1 MNILALDL
9 SLTASGWAH
18 SMGTSG
24 VYSPPKGALGIRRLI
39 AIRDAML
46 GYAKNVDPLGFATNA
61 DLVVI
66 EGFAYG
72 AKGRAVLDIAGM
84 GWLVR
89 VALHERGYP
98 IVEVPPASLKMF
110 ATGKGNADKNAM
122 LGEAI
127 RKLKYD
133 GNDHNVADALWLLTM
148 AQTAYSGAT
157 ALCNA
162 KQREA
167 LAKIVWPKIAATA
180 AA

>member
-9 SLTASGWAH
+9 SLTATGWAH
-18 SMGTSG
+18 SMGSSG
-24 VYSPPKGALGIRRLI
+24 VYVPPKGAMGMRRLI

-46 GYAKNVDPLGFATNA
+46 GLATNA

-84 GWLVR
+84 GWIVR
-89 VALHERGYP
+89 VALSERGYP
-98 IVEVPPASLKMF
+98 LVEIPPANLKMF
-110 ATGKGNADKNAM
+110 ATGKGNADKNAV

-127 RKLKYD
+127 RKLHYA
-133 GNDHNVADALWLLTM
+133 GNDHNIADALWLLMM
-148 AQTAYSGAT
+148 AQTVYSGA
-157 ALCNA
+157 AAAANA

-167 LAKIVWPKIAATA
+167 LSKIVWPKIARA

>member
-18 SMGTSG
+18 SNGTSG
-24 VYSPPKGALGIRRLI
+24 VYTPPKLATGIRRMI
-39 AIRDAML
+39 AIRDAVL
-46 GYAKNVDPLGFATNA
+46 GYATNA

-84 GWLVR
+84 GWIVR
-89 VALHERGYP
+89 VALTEKGYP
-98 IVEVPPASLKMF
+98 IVEVPPACLKMF
-110 ATGKGNADKNAM
+110 ATGKGNADKNAV
-122 LGEAI
+122 LGECI

-133 GNDHNVADALWLLTM
+133 GNDHNVADAKWLLMM
-148 AQTAYSGAT
+148 AQTVYGSAVSLAT
-157 ALCNA
+157 A

-167 LAKIVWPKIAATA
+167 LSKIVWPTIELIRRTA
-180 AA
+180 

>member
-9 SLTASGWAH
+9 SLTATGWAL
-18 SMGTSG
+18 SSGQSG
-24 VYSPPKGALGIRRLI
+24 VYSPPKLSTGTRRLI

-46 GYAKNVDPLGFATNA
+46 GYATNA

-84 GWLVR
+84 GWIVR
-89 VALHERGYP
+89 VALVERGYP
-98 IVEVPPASLKMF
+98 VVEVPPASLKMF

-133 GNDHNVADALWLLTM
+133 GNDHNVADAKWLLMMT
-148 AQTAYSGAT
+148 QTAYGGAVSL
-157 ALCNA
+157 ANA

-167 LAKIVWPKIAATA
+167 LAKIEWPKITRSTSIIDAA
-180 AA
+180 

>member
-9 SLTASGWAH
+9 SLTASGWAL
-18 SMGTSG
+18 SG
-24 VYSPPKGALGIRRLI
+24 GPSGIYSPPKLATGVRRMI

-46 GYAKNVDPLGFATNA
+46 GYATNA

-89 VALHERGYP
+89 VALVERGYP
-98 IVEVPPASLKMF
+98 VVEVPPASLKMF

-127 RKLKYD
+127 RKLHYA
-133 GNDHNVADALWLLTM
+133 GNDHNEADALWLLTM
-148 AQTAYSGAT
+148 ATVAYSGAVSL
-157 ALCNA
+157 ANA

-167 LAKIVWPKIAATA
+167 LSKIVWPKLAKAA
-180 AA
+180 

>member
-9 SLTASGWAH
+9 SLTASGWALSDGH
-18 SMGTSG
+18 SG
-24 VYSPPKGALGIRRLI
+24 VYKPPQIATGIRRLI

-46 GYAKNVDPLGFATNA
+46 GYATNA

-72 AKGRAVLDIAGM
+72 AKGRAILDIAGM

-89 VALHERGYP
+89 VALFERGYNV
-98 IVEVPPASLKMF
+98 VEVPPASLKMF

-133 GNDHNVADALWLLTM
+133 GNDHNEADAKWLLFM
-148 AQTAYSGAT
+148 AQTYYGGAAAAT
-157 ALCNA
+157 NA

-167 LAKIVWPKIAATA
+167 LAKIQWPSFTQINDRVFPKSA
-180 AA
+180 